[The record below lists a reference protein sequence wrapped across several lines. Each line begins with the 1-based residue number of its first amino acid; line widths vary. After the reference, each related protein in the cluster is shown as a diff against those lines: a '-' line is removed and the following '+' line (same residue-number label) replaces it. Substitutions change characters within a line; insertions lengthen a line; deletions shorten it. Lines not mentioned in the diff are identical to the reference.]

1 MEAHRNNLEFAVPL
15 WQSPVDLLTAATNP
29 LVLVL
34 ISVKCLC
41 FQERIL
47 VLLSKQF

>member
-1 MEAHRNNLEFAVPL
+1 MGAHKNNLEFDIPF
-15 WQSPVDLLTAATNP
+15 WHSPVNLSTTSPNP

-41 FQERIL
+41 FQKRIL
-47 VLLSKQF
+47 VLLPKQF